1 MYTMGEDAAPER
13 DAETKA
19 LLKGDRFAGLGSYQ
33 AVMEFEWYR
42 PLVLGDT
49 CQLLLTQVGVQEKPS
64 RFGGRTAHLT
74 RDFLYANGNG
84 DLHAV
89 RRRTWVNAERSATQ
103 ERSHHPDPR
112 TPPP

>member
-1 MYTMGEDAAPER
+1 MYTMGEDAAPEP

-19 LLKGDRFAGLGSYQ
+19 LLKGDPFAGLGSYQ

-64 RFGGRTAHLT
+64 RFGGRAAHGT
-74 RDFLYANGNG
+74 PDFLYANGNRA
-84 DLHAV
+84 LHTV
-89 RRRTWVNAERSATQ
+89 RPRPRPNDAPPATKKRAHQ
-103 ERSHHPDPR
+103 P
-112 TPPP
+112 

>member
-1 MYTMGEDAAPER
+1 MYTMGEDAAPEP

-19 LLKGDRFAGLGSYQ
+19 LLKGDPFAGLGSYQ

-64 RFGGRTAHLT
+64 RFGGPNPHLN
-74 RDFLYANGNG
+74 RDFLYVDGTRAI
-84 DLHAV
+84 HAV
-89 RRRTWVNAERSATQ
+89 RRGPRLNAEHPATQ
-103 ERSHHPDPR
+103 E
-112 TPPP
+112 PPH